1 MLSSLDINIW
11 ENNSIIVLYSSVYFF
26 IAAHLFSIGGAKW
39 KKLREKLTPTFTSGK
54 MKQMFN
60 TLVASSLIFEKVLL
74 ELNSREPI
82 DIKHSLG
89 E

>member
-1 MLSSLDINIW
+1 MSL
-11 ENNSIIVLYSSVYFF
+11 LFT
-26 IAAHLFSIGGAKW
+26 AAHLFNIGGVKW

-54 MKQMFN
+54 MKQMFH
-60 TLVASSLIFEKVLL
+60 TLVDSSLIFEKILL
-74 ELNSREPI
+74 ELDSREPI